1 MNIAAKTMAGMAS
14 GPSNVEAIALA
25 RTFVQSAP
33 AHSLLTTTTAAAV
46 ARKATVSWA
55 LKFVAAD
62 VACKT
67 TTRCSLL

>member
-25 RTFVQSAP
+25 RTFFQSALAP
-33 AHSLLTTTTAAAV
+33 SLLATATAV
-46 ARKATVSWA
+46 ASKATFGWA
-55 LKFVAAD
+55 LKFVAAA